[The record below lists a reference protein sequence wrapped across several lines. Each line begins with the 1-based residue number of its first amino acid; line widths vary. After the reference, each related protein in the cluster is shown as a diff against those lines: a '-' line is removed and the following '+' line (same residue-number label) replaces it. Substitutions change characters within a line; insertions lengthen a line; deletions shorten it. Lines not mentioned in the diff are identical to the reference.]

1 MRIFPRLHENI
12 NEEWIEDKTCFC
24 YDGLKRQSLNEG
36 PLSIQS
42 EENRDVARHCSIG
55 IEPRISAE
63 CITLLH
69 TQVLIIITKLVA
81 QISFHFFF
89 FLSSFK

>member
-1 MRIFPRLHENI
+1 NRETIDVTYAAGSNILIDSIGLEVMRIFPRLHENI

-69 TQVLIIITKLVA
+69 TQ
-81 QISFHFFF
+81 
-89 FLSSFK
+89 